1 MIEIQDN
8 SETIEVE
15 VFKLPVKEEVIEVKE
30 PEPIKEID
38 PLDEIT
44 NQILKNINETNQES

>member
-1 MIEIQDN
+1 MIQIQDN

-15 VFKLPVKEEVIEVKE
+15 VFKLPEKEEVIEVKE

-38 PLDEIT
+38 PLDEIV
-44 NQILKNINETNQES
+44 NNIKKTIDETS